1 MGAGSGLWL
10 CGPAGALGWPGAV
23 RQTAEGGASRTAYS
37 KACRLGGQKSQV
49 CAGTKEGTGNLLKIN
64 LVSSLGKQVTKKD
77 PSMSGTGQSTQD
89 SFCSAGCPTTA
100 GWEWW
105 GR

>member
-37 KACRLGGQKSQV
+37 KACRLGGQKYQV

-64 LVSSLGKQVTKKD
+64 LCIFTRKTGNKKR
-77 PSMSGTGQSTQD
+77 PKHERYRAKHTG
-89 SFCSAGCPTTA
+89 FIL
-100 GWEWW
+100 
-105 GR
+105 